1 MSRMHGQAE
10 MALVLGLVAVAV
22 IVILYAYSTFT
33 YPVPGGTTSEQKG
46 AEAYVRDAIRS
57 SAEAALMKI
66 YSQGGYYDIADA
78 PKTVKFAGSD
88 TAYWQICN
96 DVQEPDIKEQVEKG
110 VKGQIRSRLPDS
122 TNLGGRQVTFSLSPD
137 NFHVTAMIHDNKVS
151 LEVNLPTTVD
161 GVGIPQPY
169 RLEIDSRLG
178 RIYNF
183 ARDFANF
190 EKRYRVL
197 DYGLMQHI
205 NISNPNEEGEG
216 ACWLPTMGMTV
227 TPLRRSWSRTEE
239 CMERQI
245 THTLSHTYEWQKPWL
260 NDNGDLPSDL
270 LENLYIFQIQK
281 SDGSWGQYADLGMEF
296 YYGGDGRKLTK
307 TDGEFYLRTDPEPID
322 IKPVGIPGV
331 MRIGS
336 YDIKYD
342 VSFPVVITVMDE
354 LLKKNFNFAVFVNIR
369 NSAPSNEHCM
379 ESAPLSPAETACIN
393 DVSGKMNLTVT
404 DTSGSPLPGVHMS
417 FGQCPF
423 DAPSNGDGKFSFA
436 IPNLEG
442 DQVITLYDDATQ
454 TEYNVTATTQE
465 LEDGMTVAMPL
476 NRQYTIH
483 IYSVVLN
490 PDDQNRIGICPEYPP
505 KIYLNF
511 ITKPD
516 DSAMEQVVYSVN
528 NVYKDMREINPNEL
542 DPDNPEMSQLLADP
556 PRSDIKVTLPAEAIY
571 TVNITIEAND
581 GTRQQLQVDDFEM
594 RTDKSDIYIFAPYT
608 SDGAIA
614 EQVANVWRNYRKVID
629 FKDYVFGGSGMD
641 TVTEIQHSDSMGWS
655 GW

>member
-1 MSRMHGQAE
+1 MGRMHGQAE

-96 DVQEPDIKEQVEKG
+96 DVQEPDIKEQVENG
-110 VKGQIRSRLPDS
+110 VKEEIVSRLPDS

-169 RLEIDSRLG
+169 RLEIDSNLG

-216 ACWLPTMGMTV
+216 ACWLPTMGMIV

-245 THTLSHTYEWQKPWL
+245 VHTLSHTYEWQKPWL

-270 LENLYIFQIQK
+270 MENLYIFQIQK
-281 SDGSWGQYADLGMEF
+281 SDGSWGQYADLGLEF
-296 YYGGDGRKLTK
+296 YYGGDGQKLTK
-307 TDGEFYLRTDPEPID
+307 NDGEFYLRTDPESIDFRPI
-322 IKPVGIPGV
+322 GIPGV

-369 NSAPSNEHCM
+369 NSAPSNEQCM
-379 ESAPLSPAETACIN
+379 ESAPPSPE
-393 DVSGKMNLTVT
+393 DVQCTEDVGKPVDLVIY
-404 DTSGSPLPGVHMS
+404 DTSGNPLPGVYMS
-417 FGQCPF
+417 FGQCSF
-423 DAPSNGDGKFSFA
+423 DAPSDGDGRFSFA
-436 IPNLEG
+436 TPNLDGE
-442 DQVITLYDDATQ
+442 QVIALYDDATQ
-454 TEYNVTATTQE
+454 TEYNVTATAQE
-465 LEDGMTVAMPL
+465 LEDGMTVEMPL

-483 IYSVVLN
+483 IYSALTN
-490 PDDQNRIGICPEYPP
+490 GDAIGISPDYPP
-505 KIYLNF
+505 KVD
-511 ITKPD
+511 ITFVMDNSGNPAMDDLVFKP
-516 DSAMEQVVYSVN
+516 SNKY
-528 NVYKDMREINPNEL
+528 RNPNEI
-542 DPDNPEMSQLLADP
+542 DPDAIDPEAPDPDAFLADP
-556 PRSDIKVTLPAEAIY
+556 PNSEIRVSLPAEASY
-571 TVNITIEAND
+571 NVNMTIEGND
-581 GTRQQLQVDDFEM
+581 GQIYELELGEFELAD
-594 RTDKSDIYIFAPYT
+594 TNSDIYIFVPDT
-608 SDGAIA
+608 SNGANAGQTA
-614 EQVANVWRNYRKVID
+614 EHFRECGIGIMTFTSIEELQSLASCTFNTHV
-629 FKDYVFGGSGMD
+629 S
-641 TVTEIQHSDSMGWS
+641 HSATGWT
-655 GW
+655 W